1 MNQAINQAKNELVI
15 YNDQSGINIKV
26 TFQGDTIWLTQSQ
39 IAELFGTQRPAITKH
54 LNNIFK
60 TSELSQKSVC
70 SKMEHTASDG
80 KTYKTQYYNLDA
92 IIAIGYR
99 VNSKKAT
106 HFRIWATTKLRDHI
120 LKGYTINE
128 QRLKENSQAKLK
140 ELESTIKLFQSAIE
154 AKRLSGYEKEL
165 LNIITDYTKTWI
177 LLNKYDNDNFTVE
190 DVNKKIVYTLDYEKI
205 KQSIEQFKIRLIK
218 NKEATEIFGREVDYK
233 LKALLGNIEQTF
245 DNQTV
250 YQSIEEKAAHLFY
263 FAIKDHPFTDGNKRI
278 GSLLFL
284 LYLIENH
291 HFYNK
296 KGDRLIPDSTL
307 TTLALLVAES
317 DPSHKDIII
326 KLVINLI
333 KK

>member
-1 MNQAINQAKNELVI
+1 
-15 YNDQSGINIKV
+15 
-26 TFQGDTIWLTQSQ
+26 
-39 IAELFGTQRPAITKH
+39 
-54 LNNIFK
+54 
-60 TSELSQKSVC
+60 
-70 SKMEHTASDG
+70 MEHTASDG

-120 LKGYTINE
+120 LKGYTTNE

-140 ELESTIKLFQSAIE
+140 ELESTIKLFQKAIE

-263 FAIKDHPFTDGNKRI
+263 FAIKDHPFADGNKRI
-278 GSLLFL
+278 GALLFL

-296 KGDRLIPDSTL
+296 KGDRLIPDTTL

-317 DPSHKDIII
+317 DPNHKDIII